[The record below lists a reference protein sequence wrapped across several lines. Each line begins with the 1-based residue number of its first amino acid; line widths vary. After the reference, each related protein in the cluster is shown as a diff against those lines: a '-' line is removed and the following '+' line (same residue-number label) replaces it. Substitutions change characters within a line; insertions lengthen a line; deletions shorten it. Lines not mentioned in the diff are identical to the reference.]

1 MDENKNNDLDIND
14 TGDGFFDDV
23 TKEEPTYKEENTDG
37 KQGENNREKTP
48 APTPKKKVWK
58 RIVAVVAAV
67 SAVFFAFSC
76 GVTVTQ
82 RDMDDEM
89 RTLMNI
95 KNTIQKEYYQNIT
108 DEEFYSVIFD
118 AINNDLLDDYS
129 EYMTYEEYLAMTESL
144 AGKRSGI
151 GVAFS
156 VADAYGNPQMMVYR
170 VLENSPAEQAGLR
183 YGDLIVGFGK
193 SETDIKESVDFNN
206 GFQPFL
212 NAMGDSEP
220 FYLKIMRDGETSLVQ
235 ISKEYYVES
244 YVSYRTNKTS
254 YGFTGDT
261 ALEMT
266 EKGNALTCLPDDT
279 AYIRLTQFTG
289 NAADGFALVM
299 EQFKKD
305 EMTNLVLDLRENGG
319 GYLEYLQ
326 DIAQYFCKESD
337 HARPA
342 AVIADYG
349 EKREV
354 YRAAGNR
361 YYDYF
366 TDESRIMVLAD
377 CYTASASECLIG
389 CMVDYGAVAY
399 EDICLSERNGV
410 AKTFGKGIMQA
421 TFYVDKSKKDF
432 LKLTTAELR
441 WPVSEESIHARGV
454 LPQDGTLTVAESHV
468 GEEELQ
474 NAIALLFQ

>member
-37 KQGENNREKTP
+37 KQGESNREKTP

-156 VADAYGNPQMMVYR
+156 VKRLTTRKTLPSTAAARFPKAIDAIAPAVYA
-170 VLENSPAEQAGLR
+170 PTP
-183 YGDLIVGFGK
+183 D
-193 SETDIKESVDFNN
+193 SVCNN
-206 GFQPFL
+206 
-212 NAMGDSEP
+212 
-220 FYLKIMRDGETSLVQ
+220 R
-235 ISKEYYVES
+235 IS
-244 YVSYRTNKTS
+244 
-254 YGFTGDT
+254 F
-261 ALEMT
+261 
-266 EKGNALTCLPDDT
+266 GNAPSKSKTICL
-279 AYIRLTQFTG
+279 
-289 NAADGFALVM
+289 AA
-299 EQFKKD
+299 
-305 EMTNLVLDLRENGG
+305 
-319 GYLEYLQ
+319 
-326 DIAQYFCKESD
+326 FCKFL
-337 HARPA
+337 AR
-342 AVIADYG
+342 
-349 EKREV
+349 
-354 YRAAGNR
+354 
-361 YYDYF
+361 
-366 TDESRIMVLAD
+366 L
-377 CYTASASECLIG
+377 
-389 CMVDYGAVAY
+389 
-399 EDICLSERNGV
+399 
-410 AKTFGKGIMQA
+410 
-421 TFYVDKSKKDF
+421 
-432 LKLTTAELR
+432 
-441 WPVSEESIHARGV
+441 
-454 LPQDGTLTVAESHV
+454 
-468 GEEELQ
+468 
-474 NAIALLFQ
+474 